1 MSESDSAVIQSSQA
15 KAAGSAPVPRSWPVR
30 PGLKLIP
37 QSRLDTRSDKEIVSA
52 LLQHRPVTSEKNVWA
67 FWHSGLLQ
75 APPWLQ
81 RNVINWARRLPS
93 WTIRVLDK
101 VPDSSLNV
109 YNFLG
114 PAFLPDA
121 FNNNA
126 MTGPHTGPHS
136 ADLVRLPLVY
146 LHGGVWMDVGILL
159 FRDLDD
165 ICWHA
170 LEDPQSPYE
179 LAGFAFEGLI
189 GGRKTIPNSF
199 IAARKGNEFIKRW
212 MDIYL
217 EVWKGVTEQTG
228 MHSHPLLKHLPL
240 PGSPTKIGVRAGKP
254 SVENLDLQPSSQKA
268 NAKRPELNAT
278 RSEPDEQELL
288 FSKTLADY
296 AAQCYCFNR
305 LSHLKDP
312 SDGFSGSEYLNSRGL
327 FFDAMQECLLALQL
341 TGWDGNKQ
349 FEYLSARK
357 SDGNKEAEMFA
368 EAVVRDSCQLK
379 VSHGFHSHMVF
390 LGRLWEQ
397 PGNEDAD
404 HAEGTFAAYL
414 RYASVFL
421 EQTREM
427 KSEPWGQF
435 EIDMLHVGV
444 TEVGKT

>member
-1 MSESDSAVIQSSQA
+1 MPSKPLSESDSAATQSSQA
-15 KAAGSAPVPRSWPVR
+15 KAAGGASVPRSWPVQ

-52 LLQHRPVTSEKNVWA
+52 LLQHHPVTSEKYVWA
-67 FWHSGLLQ
+67 YWHSGLLQ
-75 APPWLQ
+75 APPWVQ
-81 RNVINWARRLPS
+81 RTVINWARRLPS

-101 VPDSSLNV
+101 VPNSSLNV
-109 YNFLG
+109 YNFFS

-126 MTGPHTGPHS
+126 VTGPHTGPHS

-146 LHGGVWMDVGILL
+146 LHGGFWMDVGTLL

-170 LEDPQSPYE
+170 LEDPQNPYE
-179 LAGFAFEGLI
+179 LAGFTLNII
-189 GGRKTIPNSF
+189 GDRKTLFNSF
-199 IAARKGNEFIKRW
+199 VAARKGNEFIKRW

-217 EVWKGVTEQTG
+217 KVWKGVTEQTS

-240 PGSPTKIGVRAGKP
+240 PGSTKKLGIRAGKP
-254 SVENLDLQPSSQKA
+254 SAENLDPQPSSQEA
-268 NAKRPELNAT
+268 NAKRPELSAT

-296 AAQCYCFNR
+296 GLRFYCFTR
-305 LSHLKDP
+305 LSHLEDP
-312 SDGFSGSEYLNSRGL
+312 SDGFK
-327 FFDAMQECLLALQL
+327 CLLAQQL
-341 TGWDGNKQ
+341 TGRDGNKQ
-349 FEYLSARK
+349 FEYLSARR
-357 SDGNKEAEMFA
+357 SNANKGSLQDDLYLNAEMFA
-368 EAVVRDSCQLK
+368 EALVKDSCQMK
-379 VSHGFHSHMVF
+379 VSHGIKGNAVF
-390 LGRLWEQ
+390 LGNLWEK

-427 KSEPWGQF
+427 KREPWGQV
-435 EIDMLHVGV
+435 EKDALHAGV
-444 TEVGKT
+444 TEVGET